1 MKTKPQAAQGKPGA
15 GTGIEWAEKRRT
27 IFRAEAP
34 ENGPYYRYDPTTGE
48 WKERQPWTA
57 EELAEA
63 AVNSTPVTGR
73 VATELGG
80 KDFNPAGVIG
90 HEDAQGLL
98 LTTGLPRAARTKRF
112 EFNPATGELDWVH
125 EVPKALEQVLDPTDG
140 IFPNVSVSLMR
151 DFVAEGGEALGGPAI
166 RHVAFLGATPP
177 VKRNLGAWNPEL
189 YTPSDNGEAPRRA
202 LPKGVELVTFS
213 ENAADDC
220 EVVKHEPAAAAD
232 TDEEAEPMRTQPKTK
247 GAGAPARG
255 PAREI
260 TPEAFAEL
268 EQRATAAEELLK
280 RQGGTMRE
288 LRTQLAGTQATVA
301 QRESAAKRK
310 GHEEFAER
318 MHRSGASPGPTRAKR
333 IRETLDKVS
342 GLEQFAEGEATDA
355 ATVVMEL
362 LEAVAVPVDATG
374 GRVSSEVLNAGAAQF
389 AELDKVHGQ
398 YKAFMAKNPN
408 FRQGFEDFAAGDGF
422 APEMVAEWAVKRGLK
437 PEARKPR

>member
-166 RHVAFLGATPP
+166 RHVAFLGATP
-177 VKRNLGAWNPEL
+177 
-189 YTPSDNGEAPRRA
+189 
-202 LPKGVELVTFS
+202 
-213 ENAADDC
+213 
-220 EVVKHEPAAAAD
+220 
-232 TDEEAEPMRTQPKTK
+232 
-247 GAGAPARG
+247 PARG